1 MNNLIEAEY
10 QIAENIEDKST
21 DELRAEINSLYSQME
36 AIGNIGLMMMAQA
49 GQRLNVIKA
58 RLGHGNWETWAG
70 ENLNFSLRKANN
82 MMAFAKK
89 VEDENSIFFKSANFA
104 DIGISK
110 VWALLS
116 APEEVAEEVIKAP
129 DVSEIT
135 VKELQERVKQ
145 LEAEKA
151 AVDAAGSKIQ
161 TDYDSAM
168 AKVATLEKEIEI
180 LKETPGN
187 EEELEKLRTE
197 LSKAQNSLSA
207 EKEKSKKIRDSAE
220 AEKTKAVEEAIKK
233 AREEVKKEA
242 AAESAKLLS
251 DYEESQRVIAKLQQS
266 LQNNSQA
273 DIAIFKV
280 KSNQLQQDF
289 NSCLDSIDKVSAD
302 EPVQAEKMKVALK
315 TVMTQLAERI

>member
-10 QIAENIEDKST
+10 QITQNIEDKT
-21 DELRAEINSLYSQME
+21 TEELRSEINSLYNQME

-58 RLGHGNWETWAG
+58 RLGHGNWEKWAG

-89 VEDENSIFFKSANFA
+89 VEDESSIFANPQLFA
-104 DIGISK
+104 DVGISK

-116 APEEVAEEVIKAP
+116 APEEVTEEVVKAP
-129 DVSEIT
+129 DISEIT

-151 AVDAAGSKIQ
+151 ASDAAGSKLQ
-161 TDYDSAM
+161 TDYNSAA
-168 AKVATLEKEIEI
+168 AKIATLEKEIEI

-187 EEELEKLRTE
+187 EEELKILQAEMNKL
-197 LSKAQNSLSA
+197 QDSLSA
-207 EKEKSKKIRDSAE
+207 EREKTKKLKDSAE
-220 AEKTKAVEEAIKK
+220 DEKNKAIEDAIRK
-233 AREEVKKEA
+233 AREQVKAEA
-242 AAESAKLLS
+242 AAENATILS
-251 DYEESQRVIAKLQQS
+251 RYEESQRTITKLQQS

-273 DIAIFKV
+273 DIAVFKV

-289 NSCLDSIDKVSAD
+289 NSCLDSIDKMNGDDPA
-302 EPVQAEKMKVALK
+302 QAEKMRIALK
-315 TVMTQLAERI
+315 TIMSQLVDRI